1 MRGPGRSG
9 FRAVHLASGR
19 VLASRLQV
27 PRTPLGRALGLMF
40 RAPLQAGEGMWIA
53 PCGGIHTC
61 FLFGSIDAV
70 FLDREHR
77 VLRVRE
83 RLAPWRAVPLVR
95 GAHGV
100 LELPPGTAAE
110 VGLRPGDRLLIAA
123 VAAPQAPR
131 GEPTALSEEGP
142 SIP

>member
-1 MRGPGRSG
+1 MKGQGRIG
-9 FRAVHLASGR
+9 FRAVHLGSGR

-40 RAPLQAGEGMWIA
+40 RAPLRAGEGMWIA
-53 PCGGIHTC
+53 PCRGIHTC
-61 FLFGSIDAV
+61 FLSGRIDAV

-100 LELPPGTAAE
+100 LELPAGTVAG
-110 VGLRPGDRLLIAA
+110 VGLRPGDRLLIGA
-123 VAAPQAPR
+123 VAAPQAA
-131 GEPTALSEEGP
+131 GEEPPAVPEQGS